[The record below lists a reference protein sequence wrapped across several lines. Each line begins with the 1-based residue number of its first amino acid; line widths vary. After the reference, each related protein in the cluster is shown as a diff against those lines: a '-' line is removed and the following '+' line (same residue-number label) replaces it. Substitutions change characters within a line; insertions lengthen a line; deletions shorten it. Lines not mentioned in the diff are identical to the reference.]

1 MERRIEESVTRFG
14 VTLTSLTLRKGFAIT
29 FMTGASWLEH
39 VEVQSLELPDL
50 PGQDAAKARGIIEV
64 MERTNQDHRAIEFV
78 RATEQLSNSDFY
90 AFSWA
95 PSFHVQKHADAI

>member
-1 MERRIEESVTRFG
+1 VERRIEESVTRFG

-64 MERTNQDHRAIEFV
+64 MERTNQDHGAIEFV
-78 RATEQLSNSDFY
+78 RATEQLSNSEFY